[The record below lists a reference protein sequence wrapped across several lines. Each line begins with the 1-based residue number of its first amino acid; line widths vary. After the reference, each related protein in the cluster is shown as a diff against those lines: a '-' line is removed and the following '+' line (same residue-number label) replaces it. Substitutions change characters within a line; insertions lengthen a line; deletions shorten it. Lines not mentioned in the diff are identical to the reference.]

1 MDESS
6 VASPVNKEE
15 ELFEEMEE
23 TEGGGV
29 AKTSFVRKLFELV
42 NHEADDT
49 VAFTEDGTA
58 FEVSTQIIFLP
69 KNFVARR
76 LEMVLFRSLFSLTHH
91 FGRHPLTCDIGEG
104 FKAIRI
110 RGFAKILP
118 SFAFSKFC

>member
-1 MDESS
+1 MEEPS
-6 VASPVNKEE
+6 VVSPVNKEE

-69 KNFVARR
+69 KNFAARR
-76 LEMVLFRSLFSLTHH
+76 LRWLFRSLFLT
-91 FGRHPLTCDIGEG
+91 RPITLVV
-104 FKAIRI
+104 IR
-110 RGFAKILP
+110 
-118 SFAFSKFC
+118 

>member
-1 MDESS
+1 MDEPS

-58 FEVSTQIIFLP
+58 FEVSTQIIFLL
-69 KNFVARR
+69 KNFAARR
-76 LEMVLFRSLFSLTHH
+76 LRWLFFVLFFSLVPSLWSSSADL
-91 FGRHPLTCDIGEG
+91 RH
-104 FKAIRI
+104 R
-110 RGFAKILP
+110 
-118 SFAFSKFC
+118 